1 LKANAVNEVDAER
14 NQQQQE
20 EGRSWTSSS
29 RQLDFELEEFGLNKV
44 SSKMKTKVVV

>member
-1 LKANAVNEVDAER
+1 MKANAVNEVDAER

-20 EGRSWTSSS
+20 EGRKGTWSS
-29 RQLDFELEEFGLNKV
+29 RQLDFELEAFGLNTT